1 VNTTPIKSRTS
12 AIGSSIQRG
21 RANTVQKTLA
31 TKVPTKQIAK
41 NLHSHTQEGLEN
53 AMVLSD
59 ELVRLPDEHAH
70 AKGDKLRAAESAARV
85 AREKVR
91 EAEETLRLAKQ
102 ANLAKGA
109 VQPQT
114 TSPVARKLGRGR
126 AASLE
131 RSPRRQSGISTATPS
146 PASPLKSAI
155 HPKVVIEKRP
165 SSRPP
170 KPTQAVP
177 PKPQPTLDP
186 TSIATPKSTSK
197 KQTKRKRSLSEQNYT
212 PDTKHPKPVA
222 SSSRKPTRSETQKSS
237 GQAVHFQS
245 DNSDDSN
252 ELSDTDIAND
262 IKELTTV
269 VTSTKTKPTKKV
281 TRTTAVTKKVSKAA
295 AAGKAGRKAKASK
308 EARS

>member
-1 VNTTPIKSRTS
+1 VNTTPIKSRTG
-12 AIGSSIQRG
+12 AIGSSLQRG

-41 NLHSHTQEGLEN
+41 NLHLHTQEGLEN
-53 AMVLSD
+53 AMVLSN

-102 ANLAKGA
+102 ANLAKGV

-146 PASPLKSAI
+146 PASPPKSAI

-170 KPTQAVP
+170 KPTQAIP
-177 PKPQPTLDP
+177 PKPQPILDP
-186 TSIATPKSTSK
+186 TSIAAPKSTSK
-197 KQTKRKRSLSEQNYT
+197 KQTKRKRSLSGQNYT
-212 PDTKHPKPVA
+212 PDTKHPKSVA
-222 SSSRKPTRSETQKSS
+222 SSRKPTRSETQKSS

-252 ELSDTDIAND
+252 ELSDTDIADD

-269 VTSTKTKPTKKV
+269 VTSTKTKPSKKV
-281 TRTTAVTKKVSKAA
+281 ARTTAVTKTVSKAA
-295 AAGKAGRKAKASK
+295 TAGKAGRKAKASK
-308 EARS
+308 EVRP